1 MKVEAR
7 NMTIDNALGKGK
19 FIIPSYQREYD
30 WDDENIEEFINDIEE
45 SDVGDNYFIGHMVF
59 NGDFNGNTFE
69 VIDGQQRI
77 TTITILLCCI
87 RDKFIEQDHDDLA
100 NAIHNKYLF
109 SIDRDNNQYAILE
122 NKMPYP
128 ILQTRIQSKPKDRDN
143 TIEPQKKGEKRI
155 LSSYNKLLK
164 RIAGYSID
172 DLRKLRDKVLQLETI
187 FVAATGLEDASTIFM
202 TLNATGKDLTAL
214 DLVKNYVFS
223 KYPTLPH
230 VDEPNDSWK
239 TILQNTSGLTKDN
252 EKDRFLNNSF
262 ASRYRKVSDSKI
274 YKEIV
279 KQFKSGNTNAKR
291 FISELKEDSKIYKTI
306 IKPEPSDF
314 SKTDYDIYESIN
326 AIISVFKIEVANAF
340 LLSLIREYKKNNI
353 SKKIT
358 ILALNSIEHFHF
370 INNAI
375 CSKRSSGYD
384 MLYAK
389 YAQKLFLQKTKQ
401 EKHKVIKELVEGL
414 LKRMPDEVDYN
425 ASFDKRVY
433 YMSEKTKQKSLVQYI
448 LSRMERRENKNAI
461 LIDISIE
468 HIYPEKPDENWYT
481 LSDSNNLMRIGNLAL
496 LDSGLNSEIGNKSYS
511 LKKESILKKSK
522 IITTKK
528 VFENAQWE
536 EKDIID
542 RTQKICQY
550 MYSEA
555 WRM

>member
-7 NMTIDNALGKGK
+7 NMTIDNVLGKGK

-45 SDVGDNYFIGHMVF
+45 SAIGDNYFIGHMVF

-87 RDKFIEQDHDDLA
+87 RDKFIEQGSCDFAD
-100 NAIHNKYLF
+100 AIHNKYLF

-128 ILQTRIQSKPKDRDN
+128 ILQTRIQSKPEDRDN
-143 TIEPQKKGEKRI
+143 TIEPQKKGEIKI
-155 LSSYNKLLK
+155 LSSYNKLYK
-164 RIAGYSID
+164 RIAEYSID
-172 DLRKLRDKVLQLETI
+172 DLRRLRDKVLQLETI

-239 TILQNTSGLTKDN
+239 TILQNTSGLTRDN

-279 KQFKSGNTNAKR
+279 KQFKSGKTDAKR
-291 FISELKEDSKIYKTI
+291 FISELKEDSRVYKMI
-306 IKPEPSDF
+306 IKPDPSDF

-340 LLSLIREYKKNNI
+340 LLSLIREYKKNSV
-353 SKKIT
+353 SKKMT

-389 YAQKLFLQKTKQ
+389 YAQALFLQKTKQ
-401 EKHKVIKELVEGL
+401 GKHEVIKKLVTDL
-414 LKRMPDEVDYN
+414 LQRIPDKADYDT
-425 ASFDKRVY
+425 SFDKRVY
-433 YMSEKTKQKSLVQYI
+433 YTSEKTKQKGLVQYI
-448 LSRMERRENKNAI
+448 LSKMERRENKNAI

-468 HIYPEKPDENWYT
+468 HIYPEKPDKNWYT
-481 LSDSNNLMRIGNLAL
+481 LSDSYNLMRIGNLAL

-511 LKKESILKKSK
+511 LKKKAILKKSK

-536 EKDIID
+536 EQDIID

-550 MYSEA
+550 MYSDA

>member
-7 NMTIDNALGKGK
+7 NMTIDNVLGKGK

-45 SDVGDNYFIGHMVF
+45 SAVGDNYFIGHMVF

-87 RDKFIEQDHDDLA
+87 RDKFIEQGSRDFAD
-100 NAIHNKYLF
+100 AIHNKYLF

-128 ILQTRIQSKPKDRDN
+128 ILQTRIQSKPEDRDN
-143 TIEPQKKGEKRI
+143 TIEPQKKGEIRI
-155 LSSYNKLLK
+155 LSSYNKLYK
-164 RIAGYSID
+164 RIAEYSVD
-172 DLRKLRDKVLQLETI
+172 DLRELRDKVLQLETI

-230 VDEPNDSWK
+230 FDEPNDSWK

-279 KQFKSGNTNAKR
+279 KQFKSMKTDAKR
-291 FISELKEDSKIYKTI
+291 FITELKEDSRVYKTI
-306 IKPEPSDF
+306 IKPDPSDF

-340 LLSLIREYKKNNI
+340 LLSLIREYKKNSV
-353 SKKIT
+353 SKKMT

-370 INNAI
+370 VNNAI

-389 YAQKLFLQKTKQ
+389 YAQALFLQKTKQ
-401 EKHKVIKELVEGL
+401 GKHEVIKNLVQDL
-414 LKRMPDEVDYN
+414 LKRIPDEVDYN
-425 ASFDKRVY
+425 TSFDKRAY
-433 YMSEKTKQKSLVQYI
+433 YTSEKTKQKSLVQYI

-461 LIDISIE
+461 LINISIE
-468 HIYPEKPDENWYT
+468 HIYPEKPDKNWYT
-481 LSDSNNLMRIGNLAL
+481 LIDSNNLMRIGNLVL

-511 LKKESILKKSK
+511 LKKEAILKKSK

-528 VFENAQWE
+528 VFENVQWE
-536 EKDIID
+536 EQDIID
-542 RTQKICQY
+542 RTKKICQY
-550 MYSEA
+550 MYSDA

>member
-7 NMTIDNALGKGK
+7 NMTIDNVLGKGK

-30 WDDENIEEFINDIEE
+30 WDDDNIEEFINDIEE

-59 NGDFNGNTFE
+59 NGDFSGNTFE

-87 RDKFIEQDHDDLA
+87 RDRFIEQGNDGFA

-109 SIDRDNNQYAILE
+109 SIDRENNQYAILE

-128 ILQTRIQSKPKDRDN
+128 ILQTRIQSKPVDRDN
-143 TIEPQKKGEKRI
+143 TIEPQKKGELRI
-155 LSSYNKLLK
+155 LSSYNKLYK
-164 RIAGYSID
+164 RIAEYSVD
-172 DLRKLRDKVLQLETI
+172 ALRELRDKVLQLETI

-230 VDEPNDSWK
+230 IDEPNDSWK

-279 KQFKSGNTNAKR
+279 KQFKSGKTDAKR

-306 IKPEPSDF
+306 IKPNPSDF
-314 SKTDYDIYESIN
+314 NKTDYDIYESIN
-326 AIISVFKIEVANAF
+326 AIISIFKIEVANAF
-340 LLSLIREYKKNNI
+340 LLSLIREYKKKSI
-353 SKKIT
+353 SKKVT
-358 ILALNSIEHFHF
+358 ILALNSIEHFHY

-389 YAQKLFLQKTKQ
+389 YAQELFLQTRKQ
-401 EKHKVIKELVEGL
+401 EKHEVIKKLVTDL
-414 LKRMPDEVDYN
+414 LKRIPDKADYDT
-425 ASFDKRVY
+425 SFDKRVY
-433 YMSEKTKQKSLVQYI
+433 YTSEKTKQKGLVQYI
-448 LSRMERRENKNAI
+448 LSKMERRENKNAI

-468 HIYPEKPDENWYT
+468 HIYPEKPNESWYT

-511 LKKESILKKSK
+511 LKKKAILKKSK

-528 VFENAQWE
+528 VFENEQWE
-536 EKDIID
+536 EHDIID
-542 RTQKICQY
+542 RTQKISQY
-550 MYSEA
+550 MYFDA

>member
-7 NMTIDNALGKGK
+7 NMTIDNVLGKGK

-87 RDKFIEQDHDDLA
+87 RDKFIEQGNSDFA

-128 ILQTRIQSKPKDRDN
+128 VLQTRIQSKPEDRDN
-143 TIEPQKKGEKRI
+143 TIEPQKKGEIRI
-155 LSSYNKLLK
+155 LSSYNKLYK
-164 RIAGYSID
+164 RISEYSID

-239 TILQNTSGLTKDN
+239 TILQNTSGLIKDN

-279 KQFKSGNTNAKR
+279 KQFKSENTNAKR

-326 AIISVFKIEVANAF
+326 AITRVFKIEVANAF

-353 SKKIT
+353 SKKIA

-389 YAQKLFLQKTKQ
+389 YAQELFLQKTKQ
-401 EKHKVIKELVEGL
+401 EKHEVIKKLVKDL
-414 LKRMPDEVDYN
+414 LKRIPDEVDYN
-425 ASFDKRVY
+425 TSFDKRVY
-433 YMSEKTKQKSLVQYI
+433 YTSEKTKQKSLVQYI

-468 HIYPEKPDENWYT
+468 HIYPEKPDESWYT
-481 LSDSNNLMRIGNLAL
+481 LSDSDNLMRIGNLAL

-511 LKKESILKKSK
+511 LKKKSILKKSK
-522 IITTKK
+522 IVTTKK
-528 VFENAQWE
+528 VFENAKWE